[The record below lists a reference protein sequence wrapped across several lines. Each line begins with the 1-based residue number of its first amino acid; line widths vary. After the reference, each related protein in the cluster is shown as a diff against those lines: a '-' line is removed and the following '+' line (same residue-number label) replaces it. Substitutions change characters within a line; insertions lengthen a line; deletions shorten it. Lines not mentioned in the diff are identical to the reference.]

1 MKCQISSTPEQ
12 VGFIYMLLKDS
23 AESKARFSYSSLHT
37 QALDNDI
44 NTREVHLNSLWSDS
58 SIGNNREYE
67 QAPFCDST
75 LFGKEDYHSYSHA
88 LSFPW

>member
-44 NTREVHLNSLWSDS
+44 NTREVHLNSL
-58 SIGNNREYE
+58 
-67 QAPFCDST
+67 
-75 LFGKEDYHSYSHA
+75 
-88 LSFPW
+88 